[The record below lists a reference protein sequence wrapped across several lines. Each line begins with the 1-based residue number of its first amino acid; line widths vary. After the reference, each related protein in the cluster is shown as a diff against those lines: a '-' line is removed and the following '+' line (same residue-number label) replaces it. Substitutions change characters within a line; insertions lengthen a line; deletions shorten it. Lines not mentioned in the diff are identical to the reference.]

1 MPRRIIIKENVAN
14 SIEEKASVTPDRFY
28 ENVLHFLHQLLDD
41 PINAKVPTCIKMLG
55 ISKPRFIRML
65 EKRGLVEKKEKIV
78 NRDKDGNPKT
88 AMMSVKYKVLDKVPD
103 ELEYKVPKT
112 DFYRKVEKLYMS
124 LFEKNVP
131 EKQKKNTEPNEELTE
146 DGGATSASSS
156 GAFVGPLF
164 TTMVRK
170 KIQENSNIGTQYR
183 DLGGGFDVT
192 MEDGRNEK
200 SLVTIQNKK
209 TGALYHICFDGAN
222 FDICR
227 DLQDG
232 EPCSHVSYVFD
243 NLLKAFDNNGF
254 VNI

>member
-1 MPRRIIIKENVAN
+1 MTRTIIIRESVAN
-14 SIEEKASVTPDRFY
+14 AIEEKAAVKPDTFY
-28 ENVLHFLHQLLDD
+28 ENVLYFLHQLLDD
-41 PINAKVPTCIKMLG
+41 PINAKIPTCVKMME

-65 EKRGLVEKKEKIV
+65 EKQGIIEKSTKI
-78 NRDKDGNPKT
+78 NDRDKDGNLKT
-88 AMMSVKYKVLDKVPD
+88 ATMSVEYKVLDKVPD

-112 DFYRKVEKLYMS
+112 DFYRKVEKLYYS
-124 LFEKNVP
+124 IFQENVP
-131 EKQKKNTEPNEELTE
+131 EKKKETQETEHEIDE
-146 DGGATSASSS
+146 ATSCAGDGA
-156 GAFVGPLF
+156 GAFVGPAF
-164 TTMVRK
+164 STVVRRK
-170 KIQENSNIGTQYR
+170 MEENININSQYR
-183 DLGGGFDVT
+183 DLGGGFDVA

-209 TGALYHICFDGAN
+209 TGALYHICFDGSN